1 MDMNMPGMGGVETTA
16 LIRARS
22 DAYAS
27 VPIIALTSQSDR
39 EAVESCLA
47 AGMNEVMTK
56 PAQIGALYAA
66 LARQFARHR
75 VNHVTADTVSSPE
88 NTLPAGKLAAL
99 HEGPLLDEKHLQEL
113 VALDLL
119 DQTFLNGIEQIR
131 STVAQLAA
139 SVSARDF
146 DATRDA
152 LHVLLGVSGNI
163 GAKALHQFVRQI
175 YPRVLEGEWPAEADW
190 LARICSLSDRSAP
203 ALQTYFASAK
213 APENH
218 RKTLSD

>member
-1 MDMNMPGMGGVETTA
+1 M
-16 LIRARS
+16 
-22 DAYAS
+22 
-27 VPIIALTSQSDR
+27 
-39 EAVESCLA
+39 
-47 AGMNEVMTK
+47 
-56 PAQIGALYAA
+56 
-66 LARQFARHR
+66 
-75 VNHVTADTVSSPE
+75 
-88 NTLPAGKLAAL
+88 